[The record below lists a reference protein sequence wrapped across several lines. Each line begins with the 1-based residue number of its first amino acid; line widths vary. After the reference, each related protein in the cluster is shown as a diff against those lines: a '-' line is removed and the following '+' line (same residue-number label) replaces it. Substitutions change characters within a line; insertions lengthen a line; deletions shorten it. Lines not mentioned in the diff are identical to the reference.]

1 MKYIC
6 NICKKTKEITKMTLT
21 VIYNLDFPNGRTV
34 TKEARCEC
42 GEYMEEEDK
51 SFKGFPMAGITPEQ
65 HRVREVAYDDY
76 YGTNKYEGYREKEQ
90 KEINKKMKKT
100 SKKTGKLL

>member
-1 MKYIC
+1 
-6 NICKKTKEITKMTLT
+6 
-21 VIYNLDFPNGRTV
+21 
-34 TKEARCEC
+34 
-42 GEYMEEEDK
+42 
-51 SFKGFPMAGITPEQ
+51 MAGITPEQ